1 MGISNEE
8 ILMYAEKLKDE
19 THKYIIK
26 NLCGYLNKRTI
37 FNKSN

>member
-1 MGISNEE
+1 MGMSNEE

-26 NLCGYLNKRTI
+26 IYMVI
-37 FNKSN
+37 